1 MEQQARQYT
10 NEASTANLQKEMIQT
25 EETLKHLDRQIAR
38 DKRQINDI
46 EQSNTWKM
54 TAIFRSMKQFF
65 LKLFGAQDKQTIKQL
80 EMRLAEKERELN
92 ELKEETYE
100 KQLLDHQ
107 ITEAEIIDSF
117 RSLKDS
123 GKLLN
128 YLDTYIEQKQQIQQ
142 NYRKALTYG
151 ARLYMNNDEAERNL
165 VYSKILPS
173 LHNEEIPEFMIR
185 AGLDEQ
191 PLPLQQVASFRGSLN
206 MRMRQKQ
213 LNGTLPEWPLDDKRL
228 AYNFSKQLNLTIPK
242 IDEQTYTKETIPLKA
257 DTVIKPVDGAGS
269 RGVYLVHGENDIY
282 DVKQSEQLDHWDAF
296 MRAIED
302 DLQTG
307 AVANDQWMVEQL
319 IYENR
324 YEKSPARDMKF
335 YCFYGKVG
343 IILEIIREPEV
354 RQCWWTADGKRI
366 STEKYDETLFK
377 GIGVTDEELN
387 MVSELSAKI
396 PAPFIRIDF
405 LKGEDGLVFGE
416 FTPKPGNYD
425 EFDEKTDK
433 DLGDYFIEAQ
443 GRLINDLLEGKEF
456 VEYREFFEKQHEM
469 SP

>member
-1 MEQQARQYT
+1 MEQQVRQY
-10 NEASTANLQKEMIQT
+10 STEESTTKLQKEMIQT
-25 EETLKHLDRQIAR
+25 EEKLKHLDRQITQ
-38 DKRQINDI
+38 DKRQISDI
-46 EQSNTWKM
+46 EQSNTWKV
-54 TAIFRSMKQFF
+54 TAIFRRIKQFF
-65 LKLFGAQDKQTIKQL
+65 IKLFSAQDKQTVKQL
-80 EMRLAEKERELN
+80 EIKLAKKERELN
-92 ELKEETYE
+92 DLKEEMYE
-100 KQLLDHQ
+100 KQLLDNE

-123 GKLLN
+123 GELLN
-128 YLDTYIEQKQQIQQ
+128 YLETYIEQKQQFQLK
-142 NYRKALTYG
+142 YRNALTYG

-185 AGLDEQ
+185 AGLNEK

-228 AYNFSKQLNLTIPK
+228 AYDFAKRMNLTIPT
-242 IDEQTYTKETIPLKA
+242 IDEQTYTKDTIPFKEG
-257 DTVIKPVDGAGS
+257 TVIKPVDGAGS
-269 RGVYLVHGENDIY
+269 RGVYLVHTANDLY
-282 DVKQSEQLDHWDAF
+282 DVKRSQQLDNWDALI
-296 MRAIED
+296 RAIED
-302 DLQTG
+302 DLQTD

-343 IILEIIREPEV
+343 IILEIIRDPEV

-377 GIGVTDEELN
+377 GVGVTEEELD

-433 DLGDYFIEAQ
+433 WLGDYFIDAQ
-443 GRLINDLLEGKEF
+443 GRLINDLLDGKQF
-456 VEYREFFEKQHEM
+456 VEYQEFFENVDGLHV
-469 SP
+469 

>member
-1 MEQQARQYT
+1 MEQQARELRETKT
-10 NEASTANLQKEMIQT
+10 NKSQQEMIQT
-25 EETLKHLDRQIAR
+25 EEKLKHLERQIAE

-46 EQSNTWKM
+46 KRSNTWKM
-54 TAIFRSMKQFF
+54 TAVFRSIKQFF
-65 LKLFGAQDKQTIKQL
+65 LKLFNQEDRQIIQQL
-80 EMRLAEKERELN
+80 ETKLAKKDRELS
-92 ELKEETYE
+92 ELKEQMYE
-100 KQLLDHQ
+100 KQLLDEQ
-107 ITEAEIIDSF
+107 ITETEIIDSL
-117 RSLKDS
+117 RSLKNR
-123 GKLLN
+123 GELLN
-128 YLDTYIEQKQQIQQ
+128 YLETYSEQKQTLQQ
-142 NYRKALTYG
+142 KYRNALTYA
-151 ARLYMNNDEAERNL
+151 ARLYMNNDEAERNV
-165 VYSKILPS
+165 VYSKVLPS

-185 AGLDEQ
+185 AGLEEQ

-228 AYNFSKQLNLTIPK
+228 AYNFAKQLNLTIPK

-257 DTVIKPVDGAGS
+257 GTVIKPVDGAGS

-377 GIGVTDEELN
+377 GIGVTDEELI

-396 PAPFIRIDF
+396 PAPFIQI
-405 LKGEDGLVFGE
+405 
-416 FTPKPGNYD
+416 
-425 EFDEKTDK
+425 
-433 DLGDYFIEAQ
+433 
-443 GRLINDLLEGKEF
+443 GRA
-456 VEYREFFEKQHEM
+456 
-469 SP
+469 S